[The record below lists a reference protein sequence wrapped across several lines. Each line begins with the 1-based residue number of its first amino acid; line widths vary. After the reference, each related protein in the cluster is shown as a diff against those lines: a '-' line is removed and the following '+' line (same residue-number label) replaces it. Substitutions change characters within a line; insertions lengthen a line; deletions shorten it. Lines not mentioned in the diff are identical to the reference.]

1 MVLTYRSL
9 IKTYPLV
16 CEAIVDFGHKHQILF
31 EAALD
36 EYLLSRG
43 ISVSVESVRDK
54 LRNNKIVG
62 YSVNVQLKE
71 TIGTVGS
78 TVINVETIFTRDIYA
93 WQEGVRKALRIL
105 EDGLSLKQAK
115 QPTDKVFVSN
125 SISKN

>member
-9 IKTYPLV
+9 VKTYPLV

-36 EYLLSRG
+36 EYLQSRG
-43 ISVSVESVRDK
+43 ILVNVESVRDK

-62 YSVNVQLKE
+62 YSFNVQLKE
-71 TIGTVGS
+71 AIGPVES
-78 TVINVETIFTRDIYA
+78 SVINVATTFTRDIYA

-105 EDGLSLKQAK
+105 EDGLSLKQVK
-115 QPTDKVFVSN
+115 SPVDKVFVSN
-125 SISKN
+125 SISRN